1 MKKKAVVSISS
12 VQIDNDDQT
21 VEVVTPGEF
30 HILENGFKVIY
41 EESEISGMEGTT
53 TSIIIEEGKLT
64 LERKG
69 STETVMVFE
78 KEGNNICLYNTPY
91 GMLELRVKTKSLD
104 MFVNEKGG
112 KAVID
117 YELSVA
123 TEKPIKT
130 NLKLGIKVLE
140 D

>member
-12 VQIDNDDQT
+12 VQINNDDQV

-78 KEGNNICLYNTPY
+78 NEGNNICLYNTPY
-91 GMLELRVKTKSLD
+91 GMLELRVKTKALD
-104 MFVNEKGG
+104 VFINENGG